1 MIMEAIFGGDMYPLE
16 NIVPQQDGYKAEVKA
31 IAGLMDELA
40 NKFSKA
46 DFSKVEELHQ
56 RMTIVQQYEST
67 EHFKCGLST
76 GLLLMKE
83 AYEYVAR
90 KYDSFQDYL
99 AFAGVDENTI
109 NKVKNKLLD

>member
-83 AYEYVAR
+83 AYEYPLTP
-90 KYDSFQDYL
+90 KED
-99 AFAGVDENTI
+99 
-109 NKVKNKLLD
+109 

>member
-56 RMTIVQQYEST
+56 RLFS
-67 EHFKCGLST
+67 S
-76 GLLLMKE
+76 MK
-83 AYEYVAR
+83 APSILNVDCPQAC
-90 KYDSFQDYL
+90 YL
-99 AFAGVDENTI
+99 
-109 NKVKNKLLD
+109 